1 MVYLRH
7 MRGGLFTTGQTVRQR
22 HGVRRFL
29 TGPAQDGFSI
39 VEMMIV
45 LAVTGMLF
53 LSAAIMISGRQ
64 NQTAFDQSI
73 RQVQSQIQQAINEV
87 TVGYFPNNAAFQCTV
102 SGTGMPPRLESGSAA
117 QGTNDGCIFLGKA
130 MQFKVA
136 GSSPEQFAVYTV
148 AGLKDFGACTVE
160 ETCLANTMPMVV
172 APSSPTH
179 TDSDYPDLSV
189 NESLMYGLTTVRM
202 WYRDAGVEREIGGVA
217 FVNSLTRQS
226 NGSVLSGTGQVN
238 MIALDGTTRDAS
250 KLDMVELM
258 NSDGGNTIADG
269 ILNPS
274 DGIFICF
281 ENGATN
287 DYGIVK
293 IGGKNRELA
302 VTLTIKD
309 KDPSSPTCTA

>member
-7 MRGGLFTTGQTVRQR
+7 MRGGLSNTGQSVRER
-22 HGVRRFL
+22 HGARRFL
-29 TGPAQDGFSI
+29 TAHTQDGFSI

-45 LAVTGMLF
+45 LAITGTLF
-53 LSAAIMISGRQ
+53 MSAAIMISGRQ

-87 TVGYFPNNAAFQCTV
+87 AVGYFPNNAAFKCTAG
-102 SGTGMPPRLESGSAA
+102 GTGTPPRLESGSAE

-160 ETCLANTMPMVV
+160 TVCLANTLPMVI

-179 TDSDYPDLSV
+179 MSSDYPDLSV
-189 NESLMYGLTTVRM
+189 NETLMYGLTTVRM
-202 WYRDAGVEREIGGVA
+202 WYKDAGVEHEIGGVA
-217 FVNSLTRQS
+217 FLNSLTRQS

-238 MIALDGTTRDAS
+238 MIALDDTALDTS

-258 NSDGGNTIADG
+258 NSDGDSLIIDG
-269 ILNPS
+269 TLSPS
-274 DGIFICF
+274 DGVFICF

-287 DYGIVK
+287 DYGIIK
-293 IGGKNRELA
+293 IGGENRELA

-309 KDPSSPTCTA
+309 KDPSSSTCTA